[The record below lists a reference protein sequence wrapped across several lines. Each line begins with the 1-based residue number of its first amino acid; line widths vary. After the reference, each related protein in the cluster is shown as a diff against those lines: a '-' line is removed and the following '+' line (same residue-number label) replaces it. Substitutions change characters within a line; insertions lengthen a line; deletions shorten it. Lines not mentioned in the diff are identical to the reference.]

1 MNAVPVIPAAPEWA
15 AAAGQLARRWQL
27 PYRERCDAALC
38 LKAGARLELC
48 QAGPQAPG
56 PVSVDFVG
64 GAVGHR
70 RRFGGGRGQAIARAV
85 GLKGTESLHI
95 FDATAGLGRDAFVL
109 AGLGC
114 EVTLAERSAA
124 VAALLEDG
132 MERARRDVEVA
143 PIIARM
149 HLLCGDAESLLRQC
163 EGDAR
168 PDVVYI
174 DPMYPHRD
182 SSAMVKKEMRLFRL
196 LVGEDL
202 DADKLLDVALA
213 AARRRVVVKR
223 PDYAEPLAGRR
234 ATMTIATKNHRFDIY
249 VIKALTS

>member
-1 MNAVPVIPAAPEWA
+1 MSTVPVIPAAPEWTEA
-15 AAAGQLARRWQL
+15 AARLARRWQL
-27 PYRERCDAALC
+27 PYRERCDEGLC

-48 QAGPQAPG
+48 QLGPQAPG
-56 PVSVDFVG
+56 PVYVDFIG

-85 GLKGTESLHI
+85 GLKGAEPLHI

-124 VAALLEDG
+124 VAALLDDG
-132 MERARRDVEVA
+132 MARARQDVEVA
-143 PIIARM
+143 PIIGRM
-149 HLLCGDAESLLRQC
+149 HLLCGDAESLLRQLD
-163 EGDAR
+163 ENAR

-202 DADKLLDVALA
+202 DADRLFDAALA

-223 PDYAEPLAGRR
+223 PDYAQPLAGKRP
-234 ATMTIATKNHRFDIY
+234 TMAIATKNHRFDVYI
-249 VIKALTS
+249 IKALTP